1 MLSKM
6 PAQPTLRQTTPL
18 QTKPLSFGGH
28 YLLSGTNEALSDHMN
43 LLLAKDIDMEC
54 ASLKDSK
61 EGETQTCLFITGE
74 EDIQRFRSVAP
85 PQTVRPNPHQVNAQ
99 FTERIQ
105 TALKTLAIEDFL
117 SIIDD
122 IKKEFCQAMQV
133 QTNPQWPEF
142 IQRITQPHL
151 TNTMD
156 AATVNAQ
163 LKQEQFNPLNQ
174 TTGLDSESLQ
184 Q

>member
-1 MLSKM
+1 MLSRM

-43 LLLAKDIDMEC
+43 LLLAKDIDMEY

-105 TALKTLAIEDFL
+105 TALNTKAIEDFL
-117 SIIDD
+117 IVIDG
-122 IKKEFCQAMQV
+122 IKQDFCQAMQV

-163 LKQEQFNPLNQ
+163 LQQGTFQPLIKY
-174 TTGLDSESLQ
+174 TGMSTEA
-184 Q
+184 